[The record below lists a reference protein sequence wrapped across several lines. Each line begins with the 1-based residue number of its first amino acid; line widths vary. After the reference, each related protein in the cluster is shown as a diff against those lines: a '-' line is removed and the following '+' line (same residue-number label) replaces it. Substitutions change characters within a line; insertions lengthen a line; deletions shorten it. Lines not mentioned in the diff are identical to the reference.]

1 MGRAWCASM
10 TWPAIEKIGGC
21 VEGFDPKT
29 RRHGCMKEESTHT
42 VIERP
47 EDALGLPVLL
57 ACVRTREPEMS
68 AVATKERPNGS
79 TVELTPVVGLER
91 ENRKLKLCFD
101 IRVEIKQ
108 DREYFR
114 FVFEGKR
121 PHVVC
126 VVI

>member
-10 TWPAIEKIGGC
+10 TWPAIEKIGGY

-42 VIERP
+42 VVERP

-68 AVATKERPNGS
+68 AVATEERPKAALSNS
-79 TVELTPVVGLER
+79 RPLSLCMVRTLRLKWHRTR
-91 ENRKLKLCFD
+91 ARKDFM
-101 IRVEIKQ
+101 
-108 DREYFR
+108 
-114 FVFEGKR
+114 
-121 PHVVC
+121 
-126 VVI
+126 